1 MMIVTPNRKLFLVI
15 VALIAL
21 LGLVP
26 AFADTYFLKLFTR
39 ILILAI
45 FAMSLD
51 LLIGY
56 TGLVSFGH
64 AAFFGLAAY
73 MLHLVSP
80 EYDAV
85 NALWALPVCI
95 LAAGGAAAAIGALSV
110 RTRGIYFIMVTLAF
124 AQMMF
129 FLFHDSKF
137 VGGSDGAF
145 IYFKPVIALFGV
157 TLLDMEDR
165 IVFYYL
171 CLAFLSL
178 SYLFLL
184 MILRSPFG
192 QVIQGIKVNEQR
204 MLALGYNTYVYK
216 LVSFIIAGMVAGLA
230 GFLFAAIDGF
240 VAPQLLS
247 WSESGIAM
255 MIVILGGMGTLFGPI
270 LGAVGYVGLE
280 EVFKSHGIVGFV
292 ADHWQIPMGLFV
304 IAVVLFLP
312 SGLGGA
318 VARLVAP
325 ARVTESEDE
334 DD

>member
-1 MMIVTPNRKLFLVI
+1 MTSYCKISLKPLTAREAKAGYKAAALRNLFGSNR
-15 VALIAL
+15 
-21 LGLVP
+21 
-26 AFADTYFLKLFTR
+26 
-39 ILILAI
+39 
-45 FAMSLD
+45 
-51 LLIGY
+51 
-56 TGLVSFGH
+56 
-64 AAFFGLAAY
+64 
-73 MLHLVSP
+73 VSP
-80 EYDAV
+80 H
-85 NALWALPVCI
+85 LPFSRSEFFQSSRQYSQGMSISGVQQK
-95 LAAGGAAAAIGALSV
+95 LS
-110 RTRGIYFIMVTLAF
+110 
-124 AQMMF
+124 
-129 FLFHDSKF
+129 
-137 VGGSDGAF
+137 
-145 IYFKPVIALFGV
+145 
-157 TLLDMEDR
+157 
-165 IVFYYL
+165 
-171 CLAFLSL
+171 
-178 SYLFLL
+178 
-184 MILRSPFG
+184 
-192 QVIQGIKVNEQR
+192 IKVNEQR